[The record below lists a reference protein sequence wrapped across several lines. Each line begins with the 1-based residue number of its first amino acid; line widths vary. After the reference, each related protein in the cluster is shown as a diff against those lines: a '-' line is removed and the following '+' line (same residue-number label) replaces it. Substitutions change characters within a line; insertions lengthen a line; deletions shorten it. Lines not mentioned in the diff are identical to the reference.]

1 MWIIFDYLTSKAES
15 AESILFIIT
24 YKSLRLDVLVQ
35 RSLSWKQVSP
45 LQPPFHHPHPHLVC
59 QSFSSFFFALMI
71 ELCFLLKDE
80 TDLFIVKKAYVSF
93 TVTWSSIQRIILKC
107 SKEKLLICLM
117 FLNSARSILDWG
129 LPVVSSQLRISLT
142 LACSPSNS
150 PVTVPSLKM
159 TSKNLF

>member
-1 MWIIFDYLTSKAES
+1 
-15 AESILFIIT
+15 
-24 YKSLRLDVLVQ
+24 
-35 RSLSWKQVSP
+35 
-45 LQPPFHHPHPHLVC
+45 
-59 QSFSSFFFALMI
+59 
-71 ELCFLLKDE
+71 
-80 TDLFIVKKAYVSF
+80 
-93 TVTWSSIQRIILKC
+93 
-107 SKEKLLICLM
+107 M